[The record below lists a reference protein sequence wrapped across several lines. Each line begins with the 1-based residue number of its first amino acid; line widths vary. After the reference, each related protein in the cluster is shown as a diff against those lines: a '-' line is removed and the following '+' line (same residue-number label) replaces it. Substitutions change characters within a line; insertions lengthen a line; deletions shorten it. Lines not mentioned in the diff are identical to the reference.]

1 MRSQWPSFQ
10 QRHSDP
16 LYSLLHDLYSIASD
30 PGPGAVGGVIW
41 GSHLLIKVREWK
53 SQTLFMCLSM
63 LCLTA
68 SSMGYS
74 GAEHQLPQY
83 IKTFKRREETKRV
96 VHSECAT
103 KKHHIA
109 AVSESSLQQISD
121 EMPLNDEHIFF
132 VQKLLQQ
139 QFPIFNGLQSPLLS
153 QKNGFCPA
161 WEYPDSSPHRTIS
174 LGVLLFNR
182 WQHPAVRQQVQGRW
196 FVILTSGTARA
207 DLQDMH
213 HKGGE
218 WRG

>member
-1 MRSQWPSFQ
+1 
-10 QRHSDP
+10 
-16 LYSLLHDLYSIASD
+16 
-30 PGPGAVGGVIW
+30 
-41 GSHLLIKVREWK
+41 
-53 SQTLFMCLSM
+53 MCLSM

-139 QFPIFNGLQSPLLS
+139 QFPIFNGLQSPLRHRKMVSAQCESIQIHHHTGQFHWVSSCSIGGNIQLYDSRFKGGDLS
-153 QKNGFCPA
+153 SSLQVQLEQIYKTCITKEEN
-161 WEYPDSSPHRTIS
+161 EEDSYKFLEIN
-174 LGVLLFNR
+174 V
-182 WQHPAVRQQVQGRW
+182 PAVQ
-196 FVILTSGTARA
+196 L
-207 DLQDMH
+207 
-213 HKGGE
+213 
-218 WRG
+218 